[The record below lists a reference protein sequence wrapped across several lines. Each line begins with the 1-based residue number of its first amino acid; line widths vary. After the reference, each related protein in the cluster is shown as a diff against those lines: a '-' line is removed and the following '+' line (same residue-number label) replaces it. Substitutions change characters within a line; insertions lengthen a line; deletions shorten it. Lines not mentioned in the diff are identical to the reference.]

1 MKIKAVSMTI
11 WALVLSILVAA
22 SASAG
27 HHEGDKGKDSKEAK
41 AMDIVDTAAS
51 AGTFNT
57 LLAAAKAAGLVD
69 ALKGDGPLTVFA
81 PTDEAF
87 AALPEGTVERLLLP
101 ENKDKLAEILLYH
114 VVSGKVVAEQAVKL
128 ESAPTLAGQELSLM
142 VKDGTLMIDNASV
155 VAADVMASNGV
166 IHVINAVLIPSADA
180 PKTATKAAHG
190 SSDAGCHCGSH

>member
-1 MKIKAVSMTI
+1 MKIKAVSMML
-11 WALVLSILVAA
+11 WALMLSILVAG
-22 SASAG
+22 SAAADHHMG
-27 HHEGDKGKDSKEAK
+27 HGSSDSKDSKS
-41 AMDIVDTAAS
+41 MDIVDTAAK

-87 AALPEGTVERLLLP
+87 AALPEGTVESLLKP
-101 ENKDKLAEILLYH
+101 ENKEQLKQVLLYH
-114 VVSGKVVAEQAVKL
+114 VVSGKVMAEQAVKL
-128 ESAPTLAGQELSLM
+128 ESAPTLAGVDLTLM

-166 IHVINAVLIPSADA
+166 IHVIDAVLIPAADGG
-180 PKTATKAAHG
+180 KTATKAASG
-190 SSDAGCHCGSH
+190 SRSGGSCSGH

>member
-11 WALVLSILVAA
+11 WALVLSILVAG
-22 SASAG
+22 SAAAD
-27 HHEGDKGKDSKEAK
+27 HHMGDKAKDSKEAK

-69 ALKGDGPLTVFA
+69 ALKGEGPLTVFA

-87 AALPEGTVERLLLP
+87 AALPEGTVESLLLP

-128 ESAPTLAGQELSLM
+128 ESAPTLAGQDLTLM

-166 IHVINAVLIPSADA
+166 IHVIDAVLIPSADA
-180 PKTATKAAHG
+180 PKTATKGVSG
-190 SSDAGCHCGSH
+190 SQGGSTCGSH